1 MALTLYCKIKGDN
14 IGSVRHAKEELLI
27 QYPGI
32 KQSATAMTRYC
43 YGTDLIAKD
52 GTKVCHGYDPK

>member
-1 MALTLYCKIKGDN
+1 M
-14 IGSVRHAKEELLI
+14 KE
-27 QYPGI
+27 
-32 KQSATAMTRYC
+32 ADCTHYC